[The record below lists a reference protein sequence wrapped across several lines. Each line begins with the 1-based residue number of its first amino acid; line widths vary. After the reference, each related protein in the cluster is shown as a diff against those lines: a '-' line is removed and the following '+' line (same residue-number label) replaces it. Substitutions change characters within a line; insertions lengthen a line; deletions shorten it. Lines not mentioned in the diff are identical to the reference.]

1 MDADGIDF
9 FLSPESKGQELK
21 LTQEER
27 DSLFFLIKEK
37 TVASSEK
44 GKIQCVSRSYSCQ
57 SSMLTAYAIKNI
69 VKKHK

>member
-27 DSLFFLIKEK
+27 DSLFKK
-37 TVASSEK
+37 KKRKKKVASSEK
-44 GKIQCVSRSYSCQ
+44 GKNTV
-57 SSMLTAYAIKNI
+57 
-69 VKKHK
+69 